1 MSDSIKSTLDKE
13 DGLFRKIS
21 IEVDASKVKSA
32 FERVYKEIQ
41 KTANIKGFRKGKAPL
56 TAIKSMYAD
65 RVKDDVLN
73 DLVSESYQTALSE
86 HKLNPIGYPKLNFEN
101 LDPEGSFS
109 FSAEFEIRPEVSVE
123 KFEGLKVEKEKL
135 VIDESQVDNI
145 LENIRTSQAE
155 LVPVF
160 EERAAQEG
168 DTADI
173 NFDGYVNGEPL
184 PGGKADNH
192 MLELGAGQFIEGFE
206 DGVLGMKVGEEKEL
220 NLKFPDE
227 YHNNDIAGQPVLF
240 KVKLNGLKKKSL
252 PELNDELA
260 KKTGEFETLDELKSA
275 IREDITQNEERRIK
289 EDLRNKVLKKLVE
302 ENPVEAPQTLQDQQK
317 QMIIEDVRQRLSQQG
332 MGEKDFEEYKEKW
345 ASDFEDSAKFM
356 VQSTFLVDALAEK
369 LDFRATPQDIQQKIE
384 DYAKETGI
392 EMERLNEFY
401 ADADKK
407 SRLGFQLTEEKVVSY
422 LIDKADITEVE
433 PKKEEE
439 K

>member
-109 FSAEFEIRPEVSVE
+109 FSAEFEIRPEVTVE

-135 VIDESQVDNI
+135 VIDETQVDNI

-220 NLKFPDE
+220 SLKFPDE

-345 ASDFEDSAKFM
+345 SSDFEDSAKFM

-401 ADADKK
+401 GDADKK
-407 SRLGFQLTEEKVVSY
+407 SRLGFQLTEEKVVSF

>member
-1 MSDSIKSTLDKE
+1 MKDSMKSTIE
-13 DGLFRKIS
+13 NQDGLFRKIS
-21 IEVDASKVKSA
+21 IEVDAKKVQSA
-32 FERVYKEIQ
+32 FQRVYKEIQ
-41 KTANIKGFRKGKAPL
+41 KTANIKGFRKGKAPMS
-56 TAIKSMYAD
+56 AIKNMYSD
-65 RVKDDVLN
+65 RVKDDVVN
-73 DLVSESYQTALSE
+73 DLVSESYQSALDE
-86 HKLNPIGYPKLNFEN
+86 HSLSPIGYPKLNFEN
-101 LDPEGSFS
+101 LDPEGSFV
-109 FSAEFEIRPEVSVE
+109 FTAEFEIRPEVTVE

-135 VIDESQVDNI
+135 IIDESQVDNI

-160 EERAAQEG
+160 EERAALEG

-206 DGVLGMKVGEEKEL
+206 ENVVGMKVGEEKEIH
-220 NLKFPDE
+220 LKFPDE
-227 YHNNDIAGQPVLF
+227 YHNNEIAGQPVTF

-260 KKTGEFETLDELKSA
+260 KKTGEFDTLEDLKKA

-289 EDLRNKVLKKLVE
+289 EDLRNKVLKRLVE

-345 ASDFEDSAKFM
+345 GSDFDDSAKFM

-369 LDFRATPQDIQQKIE
+369 LDFRATPQDIQKKIE
-384 DYAKETGI
+384 DYSKETGI

-401 ADADKK
+401 KDADKK

-422 LIDKADITEVE
+422 LIDKAEVTEVE
-433 PKKEEE
+433 PKKEE

>member
-1 MSDSIKSTLDKE
+1 MKDSMKSTIENKE
-13 DGLFRKIS
+13 GLLRKIS
-21 IEVDASKVKSA
+21 IEVNAQKVQSA

-41 KTANIKGFRKGKAPL
+41 KTANIKGFRKGKAPI
-56 TAIKSMYAD
+56 TTIKSMYAD
-65 RVKDDVLN
+65 RIKDDVLN
-73 DLVSESYQTALSE
+73 DIVSESYQTALNE
-86 HKLNPIGYPKLNFEN
+86 HSLNPIGYPKLDFES
-101 LDPEGSFS
+101 LSPEDSFK
-109 FSAEFEIRPEVSVE
+109 FTAEFEIRPEVTVE
-123 KFEGLKVEKEKL
+123 KYEGLKVEKEKL
-135 VIDESQVDNI
+135 VVNETQVDNI

-160 EERAAQEG
+160 EERGAQEG

-206 DGVLGMKVGEEKEL
+206 DGVIGMKVGEEKEL
-220 NLKFPDE
+220 SLKFPDE
-227 YHNNDIAGQPVLF
+227 YHNSDIAGQPVLF

-260 KKTGEFETLDELKSA
+260 KKTGEFDTLEDLKTA
-275 IREDITQNEERRIK
+275 IRKDLTENEERRIQ
-289 EDLRNKVLKKLVE
+289 EDLKNKVLKKLVE

-332 MGEKDFEEYKEKW
+332 MSEKDFEEYKEKW
-345 ASDFEDSAKFM
+345 GTDFDDSAKFM

-384 DYAKETGI
+384 DYSKETGI
-392 EMERLNEFY
+392 DMERLNEFY
-401 ADADKK
+401 EDADKR
-407 SRLGFQLTEEKVVSY
+407 SRLKFQLTEEKVVSF
-422 LIDKADITEVE
+422 LIDKAEIKEVE
-433 PKKEEE
+433 PEQDNK
-439 K
+439 

>member
-109 FSAEFEIRPEVSVE
+109 FSAEFEIRPEVTVE

-135 VIDESQVDNI
+135 VIDETQVDNI

-369 LDFRATPQDIQQKIE
+369 LEFRATPQDIQQKIE